1 MPVGAGTGAL
11 PAGDLRRRGGLG
23 GPGAADLR
31 VPGVVS
37 PADAATVAGQPG
49 RAAALA
55 VAAQPRAVSGGPPG
69 LGGGGPGGAA
79 AAAADAGGPGPAAS
93 AVAAGGAGGGPPRP
107 LARNGRA

>member
-1 MPVGAGTGAL
+1 MQVGTGTGPL
-11 PAGDLRRRGGLG
+11 PTGDLRRRGGLG
-23 GPGAADLR
+23 EPGAADLR

-79 AAAADAGGPGPAAS
+79 AAAAG
-93 AVAAGGAGGGPPRP
+93 AGGAGPAANAGAAGGPQR
-107 LARNGRA
+107 GDH